1 MTVASVGDRVYAIGG
16 SPVADLGFSV
26 ANEYLDVSP

>member
-1 MTVASVGDRVYAIGG
+1 MVKALLLAAVLGLA

-26 ANEYLDVSP
+26 ANEYLDLGP